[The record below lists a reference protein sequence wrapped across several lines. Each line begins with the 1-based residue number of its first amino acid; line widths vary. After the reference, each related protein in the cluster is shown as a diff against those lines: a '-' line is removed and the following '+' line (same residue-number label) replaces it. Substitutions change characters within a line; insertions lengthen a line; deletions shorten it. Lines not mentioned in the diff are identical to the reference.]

1 VLQLE
6 HSEKQRSPDNQK
18 LYEECLER
26 SEEARDRH
34 KCEISLNMCGLR
46 VHSILLDSG
55 AMSNVISMG
64 CICALASLSK
74 GGGFRT
80 ALRTCRFRSVE
91 GKESVAGLGGHTMAV
106 QGTLLLPID
115 IKGVTYKMPFTLI
128 NSPVRSLIIGTP
140 GLRMLKFSLYSPLFG
155 KINYLKHPSLRNK
168 IDKSAEDQDDSDT
181 EQEEQKA
188 KVLRKQ
194 QPAPDATTASDREV
208 EI

>member
-1 VLQLE
+1 
-6 HSEKQRSPDNQK
+6 
-18 LYEECLER
+18 
-26 SEEARDRH
+26 
-34 KCEISLNMCGLR
+34 
-46 VHSILLDSG
+46 
-55 AMSNVISMG
+55 
-64 CICALASLSK
+64 
-74 GGGFRT
+74 
-80 ALRTCRFRSVE
+80 
-91 GKESVAGLGGHTMAV
+91 MAV

-128 NSPVRSLIIGTP
+128 NSPVSSLIIGTP

-168 IDKSAEDQDDSDT
+168 IDKSAEEQDDSGT

-208 EI
+208 EPEAEKSIRKEDKKKGVKKTIYKKKIEVKTKNQIEEKRGRGRPKKNPDAPPKAEKEIKDPMVRALLGQQPLTSQEEKQDFQDRGAVKKK